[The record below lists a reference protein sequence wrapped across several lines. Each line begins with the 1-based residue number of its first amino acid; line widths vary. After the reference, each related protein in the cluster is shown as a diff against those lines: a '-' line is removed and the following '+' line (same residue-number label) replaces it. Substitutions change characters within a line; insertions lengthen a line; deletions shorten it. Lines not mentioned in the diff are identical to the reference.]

1 MGCLNYVKMKGRV
14 NMDDIANYN
23 HERWNAL
30 VRANA
35 LFTRPALHFDAT
47 TARQRIDSEGLL
59 GELAGRKVLCLA
71 GGGGQQSAAFALL
84 GAHVTVYDL
93 SDAQLE
99 GDRKASAHYGV
110 SIEAVQGDMRNLSH
124 FADDS
129 FDIVWHPYSINF
141 VPEVDRVFSE
151 VARVLRDRGLYHVHF
166 ANPFFS
172 GLTAQDWDGQG
183 YSLKHPYVD
192 GAEITYED
200 QDWVYNRSE
209 HAGEAIPPPRE
220 YRHTLSTIVNGLVAH
235 GFIIRHLSD
244 TMDLSHDEQAEP
256 GTWDHFVAFAPPWL
270 AIWAR
275 YSSSS

>member
-1 MGCLNYVKMKGRV
+1 
-14 NMDDIANYN
+14 MDDVSRYN
-23 HERWNAL
+23 LERWNAL

-35 LFTRPALHFDAT
+35 LFTRPVLHLDAT

-59 GELAGRKVLCLA
+59 GELAGKRVLCLA
-71 GGGGQQSAAFALL
+71 SGGGQQSVAFALL
-84 GAHVTVYDL
+84 GAQVTVYDL

-99 GDRKASAHYGV
+99 RDREAAAHYGV
-110 SIEAVQGDMRNLSH
+110 PIESVQGDMRDLSH
-124 FADDS
+124 FTDDS

-141 VPEVDRVFSE
+141 VPEIEKVFSE
-151 VARVLRDRGLYHVHF
+151 VARVLCNKGLYHLHF

-172 GLTAQDWDGQG
+172 GLTERDWNGQG

-200 QDWVYNRSE
+200 QDWVYSRNENAS
-209 HAGEAIPPPRE
+209 EAIPSPRE
-220 YRHTLSTIVNGLVAH
+220 YRHTLSTVVNGLAAH
-235 GFIIRHLSD
+235 GFVIRHLSD

-270 AIWAR
+270 AIWTWYYPDAF
-275 YSSSS
+275 